1 MKALLRPFST
11 LSLTLAALAAGAF
24 PLPAQVS
31 GQEVTQGS
39 ASVPEG
45 AGSAVAVPE
54 TASKAGEAVSASD
67 SAVSGSS
74 ADGDAAEPEAP
85 ALSVPEALRALW
97 AAGGATDFSD
107 EAWRGRLGAALAR
120 WDGVPGKNVAD
131 LTGSDAFYAAPAFSE
146 RVESLE
152 YNPAQSIADKANGVR
167 MRGLLVIPEDGE
179 YSFSLAADDS
189 AELWLGEPGG
199 SRFTKKK
206 ALSVP
211 TWTNKKDWSRYRTG
225 AKSYKAGDVIWI
237 EVIGKNLEG
246 RGGGEHYSV
255 AWKKPGAEGYALI
268 PSALEDGK
276 VVLTVP
282 PVDPED
288 VNDIGVPQSWL
299 NSVGLGNLPAGNPA
313 VRLYGDT
320 DGDGF
325 NLLQEY
331 QTGGRPDEAGGN
343 TGYFTVEKWTGVTE
357 NSVDAFTKSE
367 AFIQAAGV
375 KRTQEGALD
384 LAESGDNYF
393 IRLRT
398 QVVPPFSG
406 EWTFF
411 LAGDDTARLLV
422 SPDGQRFLK
431 RPVAEVNSWTDRYQ
445 WKKYGSQKSEA
456 KVLQAGT
463 GYFLEALQ
471 YQKDWGAHV
480 AVAWQYRVPNLC
492 RMEGTVATQSSTYG
506 GCPAEWAIDGDLST
520 QSHTNWM
527 EGNSWWQAEFALP
540 QAINQVVI
548 QNRTDGSNGQRLS
561 NFRLSVL
568 DANGEELAGQ
578 DFYTETGTYAGATVT
593 WDLPETVMGK
603 VVRIQGLGLN
613 AQGNKFF
620 CLREVEVYEQNAY
633 SRGPVV
639 ITGDHLKT
647 IPAEPNDVDGNSI
660 PDDWQAEKGLMVGQN
675 GLTEKDCSEYG
686 DPDNDLAPN
695 FAEFLLNTNPLVPSG
710 VPGYLTQDMY
720 WNVAGWSVDDALKSV
735 DVLAATPNRK
745 LLKDGRPSRNVGE
758 NYLRRLRGT
767 VKPPVTGDYTFWI
780 SSDETSILYL
790 SSDDRKFHKKEIA
803 RVGYGAEDRG
813 VYLTG
818 YGQWDAYAKQ
828 RSKPVRLEEGKEYY
842 IEAAHKQ
849 YHAVDHLQLAWQ
861 MPGGEREMIPGE
873 YLSSFGGDL
882 ADRDDDDLP
891 DDWETQYGIKA
902 DDNGGKDFINGA
914 WGDPYNTGITNRE
927 AYLLGWDPR
936 QPSLPDFGESAVDVP
951 VTSGMPGQGT
961 WMPSGNGILTPMGRG
976 DITYT
981 VALPG
986 DGRYLLEISGTPTGN
1001 VLEVET
1007 LTLSVTID
1015 GHSLGSNTLRSLNGE
1030 AGRVLFL
1037 LPELKAGSHTITI
1050 TLKNTDLRRSFSI
1063 NGIRLLKPEGTS
1075 ADGTAL
1081 PEWLH
1086 QYLDREN
1093 ALTNC
1098 PEGSLTSPACIEGK
1112 ARALHLTTLT
1122 AGGTPQTLQQGAG
1135 RGWYANVALP
1145 ESGEAV
1151 NIQAGFESGAT
1162 AASSTIKWE
1171 VCDVLVRPEMTVR
1184 RGDSLRL
1191 TVGANG
1197 GASSASSSST
1207 NGTGVNGEGT
1217 NSAAGASDSS
1227 APFPVTFTIGER
1239 TVETTSD
1246 KPVAVKFDT
1255 AGTQSVRADWR
1266 TAEGGTGTAV
1276 MEVRVAD
1283 VELGEAKDLITGL
1296 RRTITLE
1303 NIPEGILL
1311 QNASPL
1317 RVDKALGSVSAGM
1330 RKLIVSSEE
1339 GGAQHLVARLGES
1352 GPVVDTLAFFSHN
1365 NSGTSTLSRIETVQ
1379 QYGDGSSLV
1388 CLYLASESL
1397 PEGGYV
1403 TITLTAGGGQFLE
1416 GGTKLTVRAEDF
1428 GSDGLYRVLMT
1439 APRGTSTSICH
1450 IIRYYDKDGKEL

>member
-1 MKALLRPFST
+1 MKALLPPFYS
-11 LSLTLAALAAGAF
+11 LSLSLAALAAGTL
-24 PLPAQVS
+24 PLPAREA
-31 GQEVTQGS
+31 GQAP
-39 ASVPEG
+39 ASVPEA
-45 AGSAVAVPE
+45 AGSTVIVPE
-54 TASKAGEAVSASD
+54 TASDPAG
-67 SAVSGSS
+67 SGSS
-74 ADGDAAEPEAP
+74 ADGSPAGPQAP
-85 ALSVPEALRALW
+85 ALSAPEALRALW
-97 AAGGATDFSD
+97 EKGGATDFSD
-107 EAWRGRLGAALAR
+107 EAWRARLGVALDR

-146 RVESLE
+146 RLEAPE

-167 MRGLLVIPEDGE
+167 LRGLLVIPEDGE
-179 YSFSLAADDS
+179 YSFALAADDS

-211 TWTNKKDWSRYRTG
+211 VWTNKKDWSRYRTE
-225 AKSYKAGDVIWI
+225 AKSYKAGDVIWM

-246 RGGGEHYSV
+246 IGGGEHYSV
-255 AWKKPGAEGYALI
+255 AWKTPGAEQYALI
-268 PSALEDGK
+268 PSTLEDGGII
-276 VVLTVP
+276 LTAP
-282 PVDPED
+282 PVDPD
-288 VNDIGVPQSWL
+288 DPNDIGVPQSWL
-299 NSVGLGNLPAGNPA
+299 NSVGLGNLPAGHPA

-331 QTGGRPDEAGGN
+331 RTGGRPDEAGGN
-343 TGYFTVEKWTGVTE
+343 TGYFTVEKWTGVSGG
-357 NSVDAFTKSE
+357 NVDAFTKSE
-367 AFIQAAGV
+367 RFIQPASQT
-375 KRTQEGALD
+375 RTQEGALD
-384 LAESGDNYF
+384 LAESGSHYF

-411 LAGDDTARLLV
+411 LAGDDSARLLL

-431 RPVAEVNSWTDRYQ
+431 RPVAEVHGWTDRYQ
-445 WKKYGSQKSEA
+445 WNKAGSQKSEA
-456 KVLQAGT
+456 KILQMGNP
-463 GYFLEALQ
+463 YFLEALQ
-471 YQKDWGAHV
+471 YQQGAGAHV
-480 AVAWQYRVPNLC
+480 AAAWQYRVPNLC
-492 RMEGTVATQSSTYG
+492 RMEGTTAAQSSTYG

-520 QSHTNWM
+520 QSHTNWL
-527 EGNSWWQAEFALP
+527 EGNSWWQMDFPLP

-548 QNRTDGSNGQRLS
+548 HNRTDGSNGMRLS

-568 DANGEELAGQ
+568 DANGEEVAGE
-578 DFYTETGTYAGATVT
+578 DFYTETGTHAGVKVT
-593 WDLPETVMGK
+593 WDLPETVLGK
-603 VVRIQGLGLN
+603 SVRIQGLGLN
-613 AQGNKFF
+613 AQGSKFL
-620 CLREVEVYEQNAY
+620 CLREVEVYEQNEY

-639 ITGDHLKT
+639 ITGNHLKT
-647 IPAEPNDVDGNSI
+647 IPAEPNDADNNSL
-660 PDDWQAEKGLMVGQN
+660 PDDWQAQKGLIAGRN

-695 FAEFLLNTNPLVPSG
+695 FAEYLLNTHPLLPGG

-720 WNVAGWSVDDALKSV
+720 RNVAGWSVDDALKSPET
-735 DVLAATPNRK
+735 LAARPNRT
-745 LLKDGRPSRNVGE
+745 LLKDGRPGRNVGE

-767 VKPPVTGDYTFWI
+767 VKPPVTGEYTFWI

-790 SSDDRKFHKKEIA
+790 SPDERKFHKKEIA

-818 YGQWDAYAKQ
+818 YGQWDAFPKQ

-849 YHAVDHLQLAWQ
+849 YHAVDHLQMAWQ

-891 DDWETQYGIKA
+891 DDWETQYGINPE
-902 DDNGGKDFINGA
+902 DNGGRDFINGA
-914 WGDPYNTGITNRE
+914 WGDPYGTGITNRE

-936 QPSLPDFGESAVDVP
+936 QPSLPDFGESALDVP
-951 VTSGMPGQGT
+951 VTGGTPGQGT

-986 DGRYLLEISGTPTGN
+986 DGRYLLEITGSPTGN

-1007 LTLSVTID
+1007 LALSVTVD
-1015 GHSLGSNTLRSLNGE
+1015 GHSLGSNMLRSINGE

-1037 LPELKAGSHTITI
+1037 LPELKAGSHTVTI

-1063 NGIRLLKPEGTS
+1063 NSIRLLKPEGTS

-1081 PEWLH
+1081 PEWLR

-1093 ALTNC
+1093 ALTFC
-1098 PEGSLTSPACIEGK
+1098 PEGSLASPACIEGK

-1145 ESGEAV
+1145 ENGAAV

-1162 AASSTIKWE
+1162 AASSTITWE
-1171 VCDVLVRPEMTVR
+1171 PCDVLVRPEVTIR

-1191 TVGANG
+1191 TVGADG
-1197 GASSASSSST
+1197 GASSAASSST
-1207 NGTGVNGEGT
+1207 TGTPEDSPVN
-1217 NSAAGASDSS
+1217 SS
-1227 APFPVTFTIGER
+1227 LLPVNAPPSFPVTFTIGER

-1255 AGTQSVRADWR
+1255 AGTQTVRADWR
-1266 TAEGGTGTAV
+1266 TAGGSTGSAV
-1276 MEVRVAD
+1276 MEVRVMN

-1317 RVDKALGSVSAGM
+1317 RVDKALGTVPAGT
-1330 RKLIVSSEE
+1330 RKLLVSSEE
-1339 GGAQHLVARLGES
+1339 GGAQHLAARLGEG
-1352 GPVVDTLAFFSHN
+1352 GPILDTLAFFSHN
-1365 NSGTSTLSRIETVQ
+1365 NSGSSTLSRIETVQ

-1388 CLYLASESL
+1388 CFYLASESL

-1403 TITLTAGGGQFLE
+1403 TVEMTAGGAQFLD
-1416 GGTKLTVRAEDF
+1416 GGTKLTVRAQDF
-1428 GSDGLYRVLMT
+1428 GPDGLYRVLMT
-1439 APRGTSTSICH
+1439 APRGTSTSLCH

>member
-1 MKALLRPFST
+1 MKALLRPFSS
-11 LSLTLAALAAGAF
+11 LSLTLAALAAGTF

-31 GQEVTQGS
+31 GQDVTQAS

-45 AGSAVAVPE
+45 AASAVAVPE
-54 TASKAGEAVSASD
+54 TASKASEAVSASASD

-74 ADGDAAEPEAP
+74 ADGAAAEAESLDLSAPET
-85 ALSVPEALRALW
+85 LRALW

-107 EAWRGRLGAALAR
+107 AAWRARLGAALDR

-146 RVESLE
+146 RLESLE
-152 YNPAQSIADKANGVR
+152 YNPAQSIADNANGVR
-167 MRGLLVIPEDGE
+167 LRGLLVIPEDGE
-179 YSFSLAADDS
+179 YSFALAADDS

-211 TWTNKKDWSRYRTG
+211 SWINKKDWSRYRTG
-225 AKSYKAGDVIWI
+225 AKSYKAGDVVWI

-268 PSALEDGK
+268 PSALDDGRI
-276 VVLTVP
+276 VITVP

-331 QTGGRPDEAGGN
+331 QTGGRPDEVGGN
-343 TGYFTVEKWTGVTE
+343 TGYFTVEKWTGTSE
-357 NSVDAFTKSE
+357 GSVEAFTKGE
-367 AFIQAAGV
+367 RFIQAPNES
-375 KRTQEGALD
+375 RRQEGALD
-384 LAESGDNYF
+384 LADGGNNYF

-398 QVVPPFSG
+398 QVVPPLSG

-431 RPVAEVNSWTDRYQ
+431 RPVAEVNTWTDRYQ
-445 WKKYGSQKSEA
+445 WNKAGSQKSET
-456 KVLQAGT
+456 KVLQMGT
-463 GYFLEALQ
+463 PYFLEALQ
-471 YQKDWGAHV
+471 YQQGGGAHV
-480 AVAWQYRVPNLC
+480 AVAWQYKAPNLC
-492 RMEGTVATQSSTYG
+492 RMEGTTATQSSTYG
-506 GCPAEWAIDGDLST
+506 GCPAEWAIDGDKNT
-520 QSHTNWM
+520 QSHTNWLT
-527 EGNSWWQAEFALP
+527 GNSWWQVDFLLP
-540 QAINQVVI
+540 QAMNQVI
-548 QNRTDGSNGQRLS
+548 LYNRTDGANGQRLS

-568 DANGEELAGQ
+568 NENGEEVTGQ

-593 WDLPETVMGK
+593 WNLPETVQGK
-603 VVRIQGLGLN
+603 SVRIQGLGLN
-613 AQGNKFF
+613 AQGSKYL
-620 CLREVEVYEQNAY
+620 CLKEVEIYEQNEY
-633 SRGPVV
+633 SQGPVV
-639 ITGDHLKT
+639 ITGDHLRT
-647 IPAEPNDVDGNSI
+647 IPAEPNDADNNSL
-660 PDDWQAEKGLMVGQN
+660 PDDWQAEKGLVAGQN

-686 DPDNDLAPN
+686 DPDNDLALN
-695 FAEFLLNTNPLVPSG
+695 FAEYLLGTHPLLPSG
-710 VPGYLTQDMY
+710 IPGYLTQDMY
-720 WNVAGWSVDDALKSV
+720 WNVAGWSVDDALKSPE
-735 DVLAATPNRK
+735 VLAAVPSRT
-745 LLKDGRPSRNVGE
+745 LLKEGRPGRNVGE

-767 VKPPVTGDYTFWI
+767 IKPPVTGEYTFWI

-790 SSDDRKFHKKEIA
+790 SSDERKFHKKEIA

-818 YGQWDAYAKQ
+818 YGQWDAFPKQ

-861 MPGGEREMIPGE
+861 MPSGEREMIPGE

-902 DDNGGKDFINGA
+902 DDNGGKDFNNGA
-914 WGDPYNTGITNRE
+914 WGDPYSTGITNRE

-936 QPSLPDFGESAVDVP
+936 KPSLPDFGDSAVDVP
-951 VTSGMPGQGT
+951 VTGGTPGQGT

-986 DGRYLLEISGTPTGN
+986 DGRYLLEITGTPTGN

-1007 LTLSVTID
+1007 LVISVTID

-1063 NGIRLLKPEGTS
+1063 NSIRLLKPEGTS

-1135 RGWYANVALP
+1135 RGWYANVTLP
-1145 ESGEAV
+1145 ENGAAV

-1162 AASSTIKWE
+1162 AASSTVKWDA
-1171 VCDVLVRPEMTVR
+1171 CDVLVRPEISIR
-1184 RGDSLRL
+1184 QGDSLRL
-1191 TVGANG
+1191 TVGAND
-1197 GASSASSSST
+1197 GASSA
-1207 NGTGVNGEGT
+1207 NGTGVNGAGT
-1217 NSAAGASDSS
+1217 NSLAGASESS
-1227 APFPVTFTIGER
+1227 APFPVTFTIGDR

-1246 KPVAVKFDT
+1246 KPVAVKFDM

-1276 MEVRVAD
+1276 MEVRVMN

-1317 RVDKALGSVSAGM
+1317 RVDKALGSVAAGT
-1330 RKLIVSSEE
+1330 RKLLVSSEE

-1352 GPVVDTLAFFSHN
+1352 GPIVDTLAFFSHT

-1403 TITLTAGGGQFLE
+1403 TVEMTAGGAQFLE
-1416 GGTKLTVRAEDF
+1416 GGTKLTVRTEDF
-1428 GSDGLYRVLMT
+1428 GPDGLYRVLMT